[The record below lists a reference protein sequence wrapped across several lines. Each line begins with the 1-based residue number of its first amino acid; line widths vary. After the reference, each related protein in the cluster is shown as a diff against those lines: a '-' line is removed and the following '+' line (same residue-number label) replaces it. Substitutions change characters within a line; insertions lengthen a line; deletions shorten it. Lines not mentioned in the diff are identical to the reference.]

1 MGMLDTFYAVGKKI
15 DDPRFGMPLV
25 VRIFST
31 CWEPLCSSE
40 GGGRNN
46 QMRDGRHG
54 STGVGG
60 GASRPCYSTGMLRV
74 SGKGIEYN
82 TKKCFK
88 NRATCRLCA
97 H

>member
-1 MGMLDTFYAVGKKI
+1 
-15 DDPRFGMPLV
+15 
-25 VRIFST
+25 
-31 CWEPLCSSE
+31 
-40 GGGRNN
+40 
-46 QMRDGRHG
+46 MRDGRHD